1 MGRGE
6 KEEEREKREERRE
19 WRERRGERGE
29 EGRCRKWIEVGRRK
43 REEKNVI
50 ERDRKR

>member
-1 MGRGE
+1 MERGE

-19 WRERRGERGE
+19 WRERRGERE
-29 EGRCRKWIEVGRRK
+29 EKGRGRKWIEVGRRK

-50 ERDRKR
+50 EREWKR

>member
-29 EGRCRKWIEVGRRK
+29 EGRGRKWIEVGRRK
-43 REEKNVI
+43 REEENVI
-50 ERDRKR
+50 EREWKS

>member
-6 KEEEREKREERRE
+6 KEEDREKREERKE

-29 EGRCRKWIEVGRRK
+29 EGRGRKWIEVGRRK
-43 REEKNVI
+43 REEKKVI
-50 ERDRKR
+50 EKEWKR